1 MDLTHAPSDGKQYD
15 QDPTNDAAADL
26 AIFVLQSQEFH
37 RIKIKHAFQM
47 LVKAIDTK
55 HSNKIVWIL

>member
-26 AIFVLQSQEFH
+26 AIFVLRSREFH
-37 RIKIKHAFQM
+37 RNKTKHAFQT

-55 HSNKIVWIL
+55 EMITVP